1 MFEANE
7 KEQQMNLKV
16 KSQSG
21 FYIVCYHFIIIL
33 YIIMEK
39 SYIYGQRF
47 HQYQQNEE
55 WKTIAGN

>member
-1 MFEANE
+1 
-7 KEQQMNLKV
+7 
-16 KSQSG
+16 
-21 FYIVCYHFIIIL
+21 
-33 YIIMEK
+33 MEK

>member
-7 KEQQMNLKV
+7 KQQQMNPKAQ
-16 KSQSG
+16 SQSG
-21 FYIVCYHFIIIL
+21 FYIGCYHFIITL
-33 YIIMEK
+33 YFIMEK

-55 WKTIAGN
+55 